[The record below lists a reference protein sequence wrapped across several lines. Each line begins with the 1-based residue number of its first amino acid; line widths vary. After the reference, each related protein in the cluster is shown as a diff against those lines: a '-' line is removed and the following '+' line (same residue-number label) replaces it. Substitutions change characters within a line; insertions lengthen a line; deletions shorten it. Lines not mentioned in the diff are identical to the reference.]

1 MIRTLQS
8 AAFAAATLAAAT
20 LAAAVAVPFAPA
32 LAQAPASSAGPGTTA
47 AVAIPEAQMRIA
59 REIVEAAGIARSFD
73 SAFPDF
79 ALRIRQNFASSRPEL
94 VRDMDDTLV
103 ALMPEIRT
111 RRGEMVERAARA
123 VAAPFSEAELREILT
138 FFNSAV
144 GKKYV
149 NSQPQMLQQ
158 IFQAMEPWMQ
168 QTSEFFL
175 NRFREEMRKKGHT
188 V

>member
-1 MIRTLQS
+1 MIRMLQT
-8 AAFAAATLAAAT
+8 AAFAAAVALPALASG
-20 LAAAVAVPFAPA
+20 PA
-32 LAQAPASSAGPGTTA
+32 LAQGSAPSAAPGSTA
-47 AVAIPEAQMRIA
+47 AVAIPESQMRIA

-73 SAFPDF
+73 AAFPDF
-79 ALRIRQNFASSRPEL
+79 ALRIRQSFASSRPEL
-94 VRDMDDTLV
+94 VKDMDDTLV

-123 VAAPFSEAELREILT
+123 VAAPFTEAELRDILA
-138 FFNSAV
+138 FFNSPV

>member
-1 MIRTLQS
+1 MIRTLRACS
-8 AAFAAATLAAAT
+8 IAALLAGASPF
-20 LAAAVAVPFAPA
+20 LAAPA
-32 LAQAPASSAGPGTTA
+32 LAQAPAPAAPA
-47 AVAIPEAQMRIA
+47 AVAIPEAQLRIA

-73 SAFPDF
+73 AAFPDF
-79 ALRIRQNFASSRPEL
+79 ALRIRQNFAASRPEI
-94 VRDMDDTLV
+94 VKDMDDTLV
-103 ALMPEIRT
+103 ALMPEVRT
-111 RRGEMVERAARA
+111 RRGEMVERSARA
-123 VAAPFSEAELREILT
+123 VAAPFSEAELRDILA

-149 NSQPQMLQQ
+149 NSQPAMLAQ